1 MGPLAAPPMSTRWFR
16 SLRTEGT
23 VLLLVFVAA
32 LELAYA
38 YAALS
43 ALRETA
49 TRVAAE
55 RLEEARA
62 LAQRF
67 DGLLALGRERLGA
80 VAEQP
85 GLALWLASNGPDALA
100 RGAAIP
106 QRETL
111 HYLFFRSEIFAGP
124 VAMVDR
130 RSALLWTEPYDAERV
145 AARLTLE
152 HEALRRALAGGR
164 PQVSRQPLPWRP
176 GPSAV
181 LVHPIVDLSGKPV
194 GALLGEIPLGASKLA
209 GFLDDPRFGSA
220 AVAALLDGEDE
231 PLLASPRAERLLGR
245 APKSALPSAGTT
257 AMVAAGE
264 TRWLVARAQ
273 LRDVPWSV
281 VIAEDDREAF
291 ASVQGLKL
299 RLLLTGLVLG
309 VAALLFSLL
318 VLGRLVRPLEV
329 LTEAARGVP
338 DWDFARAVPDRAPGE
353 LGDLSRAFDAM
364 RIALRTTLQGLRDS
378 EERYRRSI
386 DSANDAIFAVE
397 PTTFDILDANRKA
410 GELARCAPGDLIG
423 RCFLDLYPDDQRE
436 RGRDFAARVATAG
449 EGTLPEIDLASP
461 GGGRFPVSIS
471 ASMIV
476 HGAGRFLQLIC
487 RDLSERK
494 RMERELV
501 QAEKLST
508 VGVLAA
514 GILHELST
522 PLSYVQANLDQAK
535 EDVAALEEGPRARAL
550 RSGIEDALE
559 GSQRALTIVRD
570 LRIFA
575 RGNDGK
581 RSAFDVNDAVRMAL
595 RMAQHELKHRATVV
609 TELGQV
615 PQVVGQLTEVSQV
628 FLNLLVNAAHAIAPG
643 DPKRNRVQ
651 VVTAV
656 EGERALAKVSDTGA
670 GIAPEALTRIFDP
683 FFTTKPAGVGT
694 GLGLAISRDILT
706 RIGGG
711 IRVEST
717 VGRGTTFT
725 VELLLAA

>member
-1 MGPLAAPPMSTRWFR
+1 MTTRWFR

-23 VLLLVFVAA
+23 VLLLVFVVA

-43 ALRETA
+43 ALRETTA
-49 TRVAAE
+49 RVAAK
-55 RLEEARA
+55 RFEEARA

-67 DGLLALGRERLGA
+67 DGLLALGRQRLDA

-85 GLALWLASNGPDALA
+85 GLALWLASKGPDSLA
-100 RGAAIP
+100 AGAAIP

-111 HYLFFRSEIFAGP
+111 HYLFFRSEIFSGP

-145 AARLTLE
+145 RARLHVE
-152 HEALRRALAGGR
+152 HQALRRALAEAR
-164 PQVSRQPLPWRP
+164 PQISRQPLPWRP

-181 LVHPIVDLSGKPV
+181 LVHPIVDLAGRPV
-194 GALLGEIPLGASKLA
+194 GALLGEIALGASKLA
-209 GFLDDPRFGSA
+209 GFLDDPRFGA
-220 AVAALLDGEDE
+220 GAVAALLDDQDE
-231 PLLASPRAERLLGR
+231 PLLATPGAQALLGR
-245 APKSALPSAGTT
+245 SSRSALPSPGST
-257 AMVAAGE
+257 AMVAVDA
-264 TRWLVARAQ
+264 TRWLVARAE
-273 LRDVPWSV
+273 LRDVPWSIV
-281 VIAEDDREAF
+281 MAQDDREAF

-299 RLLLTGLVLG
+299 RLLLAGLGLG
-309 VAALLFSLL
+309 VGALLFSLI

-329 LTEAARGVP
+329 LTAAARGVP
-338 DWDFARAVPDRAPGE
+338 EWDFSRAVPDRAPGE
-353 LGDLSRAFDAM
+353 IGDLSRAFDAM
-364 RIALRTTLQGLRDS
+364 RGALRTTLGGLRDS

-386 DSANDAIFAVE
+386 DSANDAIFAVV
-397 PTTFDILDANRKA
+397 PSTFQVLDANRKA
-410 GELARCAPGDLIG
+410 GELARCPPGDLI
-423 RCFLDLYPDDQRE
+423 RRSFLDLHPEDQRE
-436 RGRDFAARVATAG
+436 RGREFLVRVAAAG
-449 EGTLPEIDLASP
+449 EGTLSEIDLATS
-461 GGGRFPVSIS
+461 GGGRLAVDIS
-471 ASMIV
+471 ASVIV
-476 HGAGRFLQLIC
+476 HGKGRFLQLIC

-494 RMERELV
+494 RMQRELV

-522 PLSYVQANLDQAK
+522 PLSYIQANLELAK
-535 EDVAALEEGPRARAL
+535 EEVAVLKDGPRTRTL
-550 RSGIEDALE
+550 RSGIADALE
-559 GSQRALTIVRD
+559 GSQRATAIVRD

-575 RGNDGK
+575 RANDGI

-595 RMAQHELKHRATVV
+595 RMTQHELKHRATVV

-615 PQVVGQLTEVSQV
+615 PYVVGQLTEVSQV

-643 DPKRNRVQ
+643 DPHGNRVQ

-656 EGERALAKVSDTGA
+656 VGERALARVSDTGA
-670 GIAPEALTRIFDP
+670 GIAPDALTRIFDP

-706 RIGGG
+706 RIGGE

-717 VGRGTTFT
+717 VGRGTTFI
-725 VELLLAA
+725 VELPLAA